1 MFKFLQSMS
10 LAVALTFLVIPAQFF
25 FVADADARFRSSSS
39 FSRSS
44 FRSPSRASSRPSF
57 SSRKA
62 SAPRKTAT
70 RKAAAPAKPRTTFA
84 STPRAARSQ
93 QATSRARFKTQ
104 SVKSTPTTRRQV
116 ASTYSSNS
124 TYTRARSY
132 DRGTYYSRRSAYYGT
147 WNTPAYVYLGSPSYG
162 LYSSVF
168 LFHSMHTPYGYQMA
182 YHYRNNRDYQQWRT
196 EANTLAVEN
205 AELRTQ
211 LAAMDAK
218 SAAMTGPVNGDF
230 IPEGV
235 DADLML
241 AESALETLTPEFR
254 ACVAGASGTYAN
266 LMTNIIG
273 PGTSNVRVS
282 IVPTSGSREILSKV
296 SAGECDGGFVQGD
309 SYWNYVETN
318 ETVDLPFERVLSPYK
333 ESVHLVCNTNA
344 ATTDGLADL
353 TSDNA
358 IYFPANSGAEETW
371 TNLVNEN
378 ADYDEINAQ
387 RVGSYEEALQKAV
400 NEPNACALYVGA
412 TGSSELMRKTE
423 RGASTTQ
430 LELVEVIDS
439 SILGTT
445 DPSGSTVYSTG
456 DLSTS
461 TYPNLLRDGGCWS
474 ACSGDVPTLTV
485 NADFI
490 IGTAWKAANKSG
502 YDGFVLDLTGMS
514 SEIRSGAIK

>member
-1 MFKFLQSMS
+1 MFKFLQSAS
-10 LAVALTFLVIPAQFF
+10 LALALTFLIIPAQFI
-25 FVADADARFRSSSS
+25 FVSDADARFRSSSSS

-44 FRSPSRASSRPSF
+44 FRSSSRATSKARPSF
-57 SSRKA
+57 NSRKA
-62 SAPRKTAT
+62 APKPRV
-70 RKAAAPAKPRTTFA
+70 AAKPKPRTTFA
-84 STPRAARSQ
+84 STPRAARGQ
-93 QATSRARFKTQ
+93 QATSRARFKSQ
-104 SVKSTPTTRRQV
+104 PVRSTTTSRRQV
-116 ASTYSSNS
+116 ASTYSSNT
-124 TYTRARSY
+124 TYNRARSY

-147 WNTPAYVYLGSPSYG
+147 WNTPSYVYLGSPSYG

-182 YHYRNNRDYQQWRT
+182 YHYRNNSDYQAWRS

-211 LAAMDAK
+211 LATMDAK
-218 SAAMTGPVNGDF
+218 ANAMTGPVNGDF

-235 DADLML
+235 DVDLML
-241 AESALETLTPEFR
+241 AESAIETLTPEFR

-266 LMTNIIG
+266 LMTNIVG

-353 TSDNA
+353 TSANA
-358 IYFPANSGAEETW
+358 VYFPALSGAEETW

-387 RVGSYEEALQKAV
+387 RVGSYEEALQKAA

-423 RGASTTQ
+423 SGASTTL
-430 LELVEVIDS
+430 LELVEVVDS

-456 DLSTS
+456 SLSTD
-461 TYPNLLRDGGCWS
+461 TYANLLRDGGCWS

-514 SEIRSGAIK
+514 TDIRQSAIK